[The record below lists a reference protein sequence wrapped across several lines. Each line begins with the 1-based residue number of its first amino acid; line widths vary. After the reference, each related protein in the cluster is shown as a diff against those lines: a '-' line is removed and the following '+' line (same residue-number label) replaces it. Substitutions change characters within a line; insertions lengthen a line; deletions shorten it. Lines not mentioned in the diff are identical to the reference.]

1 MNIHPLFVH
10 FPIGIL
16 CLYVFFEL
24 LSATRFEKSIKA
36 FEFRALLAV
45 FGSLSAILT
54 LSTGELAEEAI
65 KPSQALHQVIETHS
79 MFATITTAI
88 FIVLAA
94 SYVVVWISQ
103 KYDHVLSVR
112 LGKLVSL
119 WVLAKSIANILQK
132 KPIRIALALIGL
144 VTITITGG
152 LGASIVYGPNVDP
165 FVTIIYNLFF

>member
-119 WVLAKSIANILQK
+119 WVLQ
-132 KPIRIALALIGL
+132 RALP
-144 VTITITGG
+144 TF
-152 LGASIVYGPNVDP
+152 YKR
-165 FVTIIYNLFF
+165 NLYELHLRLLDW